1 MSPQQEGWSHRAG
14 GWTWKQAAWGQRLH
28 VSSWGGKAMRPWW
41 RDATLLRVLKG
52 GVYIYILSLL
62 ALTGDEEELV
72 VSHCGVLPQVG
83 RELRSFL

>member
-1 MSPQQEGWSHRAG
+1 
-14 GWTWKQAAWGQRLH
+14 
-28 VSSWGGKAMRPWW
+28 MRPWW

-62 ALTGDEEELV
+62 ALTGDDEELV